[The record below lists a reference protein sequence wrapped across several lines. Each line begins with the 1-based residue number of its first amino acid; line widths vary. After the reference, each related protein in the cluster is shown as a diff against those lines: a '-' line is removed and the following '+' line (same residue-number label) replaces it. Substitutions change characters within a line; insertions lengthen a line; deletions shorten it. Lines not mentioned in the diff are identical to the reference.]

1 MERQLRTDFSSSVA
15 VFAAQCAMCCGLCG
29 KLSFIIMLG
38 LWAGDV
44 TGVVLRLHRFLP
56 LKAATARQDKQV
68 VGLCVAVS
76 KLFEFKVFYTQSL
89 LLLGCII

>member
-1 MERQLRTDFSSSVA
+1 
-15 VFAAQCAMCCGLCG
+15 
-29 KLSFIIMLG
+29 MLG

-76 KLFEFKVFYTQSL
+76 KLFEFKVF
-89 LLLGCII
+89 